1 MWICQKECHILI
13 TLTGR
18 MLIQAENY
26 CSSHCVEGLNLQIFR
41 GKVPLF
47 RFHQPHRSIINS
59 MTGPSQ
65 EQFIIRHIHDPM
77 SADSLTVLEN
87 PLISW
92 FLVLPSW
99 LAVKCRSD
107 LLWFCS
113 PEIMST
119 FVEVSSYQF
128 FELIFEFGMLK
139 LCRCSICCFLLD
151 SLYGFANPTDTH
163 WLCR

>member
-1 MWICQKECHILI
+1 
-13 TLTGR
+13 
-18 MLIQAENY
+18 
-26 CSSHCVEGLNLQIFR
+26 LQIFR

-65 EQFIIRHIHDPM
+65 EQFIIRQIHDPM

-107 LLWFCS
+107 LLRFCS

-128 FELIFEFGMLK
+128 FELIFESWHAETLQM
-139 LCRCSICCFLLD
+139 
-151 SLYGFANPTDTH
+151 
-163 WLCR
+163 